1 MVNLAS
7 NHRRHSHIR
16 WRALRSLAASHSEV
30 DESYP
35 SDLADLE
42 WLSPRQRA
50 VLYLAEVEGY
60 RFNEVAE
67 LVGCSEPAA
76 RMAASRARRRL
87 REALAW
93 EV

>member
-1 MVNLAS
+1 LEAS
-7 NHRRHSHIR
+7 
-16 WRALRSLAASHSEV
+16 ASPQIEA
-30 DESYP
+30 YP
-35 SDLADLE
+35 SDLSDLE
-42 WLSPRQRA
+42 WLKPRQRA

-60 RFNEVAE
+60 PFSEVAD

-76 RMAASRARRRL
+76 RMAASRARKRL